1 MVEQIAFFA
10 SRLVAACSSRNM
22 PLASTLCVAFGQ
34 KSSVVDTATASGVEP
49 LVDRRRTHASVHG
62 SRVRCI
68 LQHAKRVRLVRCSK
82 RLSDGRRLQ
91 PDNRHH
97 RLDHVDWS
105 MSVVIGCRICI
116 CLLLSPS
123 TNDNSA
129 RESGPATSLS
139 LMCIRH
145 QKRTFRCP
153 HRLSYS
159 QQLHIANRGHARV
172 VTWAR
177 VDVCCATT
185 FLDPTL
191 SFLEE
196 EGVTS
201 VIVVQV
207 VSGNLW
213 VVDLLRSR
221 LIQGDATIG
230 ALGIVAIRDPSQLG
244 EQLTTIES
252 VGLTISTL
260 ITTSMSPV
268 SCKLV
273 HIAVIASIFV
283 NC

>member
-1 MVEQIAFFA
+1 MRTPSCARPTRSVWLQFA
-10 SRLVAACSSRNM
+10 CDRATQFTRCRLWWSLGYARPS
-22 PLASTLCVAFGQ
+22 
-34 KSSVVDTATASGVEP
+34 VEP

-177 VDVCCATT
+177 VDVCCGTT
-185 FLDPTL
+185 
-191 SFLEE
+191 
-196 EGVTS
+196 
-201 VIVVQV
+201 
-207 VSGNLW
+207 
-213 VVDLLRSR
+213 LLRNSASVVVAMAPSASARRITRVVCGNSR
-221 LIQGDATIG
+221 CTNEI
-230 ALGIVAIRDPSQLG
+230 
-244 EQLTTIES
+244 
-252 VGLTISTL
+252 
-260 ITTSMSPV
+260 
-268 SCKLV
+268 
-273 HIAVIASIFV
+273 
-283 NC
+283 